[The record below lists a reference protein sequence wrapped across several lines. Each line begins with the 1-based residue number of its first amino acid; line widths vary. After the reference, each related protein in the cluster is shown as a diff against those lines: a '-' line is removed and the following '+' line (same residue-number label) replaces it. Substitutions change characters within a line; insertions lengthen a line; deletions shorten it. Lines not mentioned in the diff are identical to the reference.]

1 MFPKKIKACIL
12 FLLLTVPAALG
23 AVWCA
28 KHAYRY
34 HLAVHPLPYSP
45 EQGALLEKHRQD
57 KRNARLNPHA
67 PVLFLGSSTMEFWLK
82 EGKHSWET
90 WFSPLG
96 CLNLGTRSETTG
108 NLLWRLNDGLTSP
121 LAPRIIVLYSGVNNL
136 GVQKS
141 LGWTAF
147 QGNVAIVKK
156 IREIFTARKRPPSLS
171 FPRSSHK
178 KGRAWKPS
186 GIVCCN
192 TTLEKMSMSSPS
204 ISSFREKTPAFIL
217 GTASISTPWDMKPFR
232 LRFSASSNSF

>member
-156 IREIFTARKRPPSLS
+156 IREIYSPERVAYGNLQELSAATRLWRKCPCPPPPFL
-171 FPRSSHK
+171 
-178 KGRAWKPS
+178 PS
-186 GIVCCN
+186 GKGCQP
-192 TTLEKMSMSSPS
+192 LYLGRPSSQRPG
-204 ISSFREKTPAFIL
+204 I
-217 GTASISTPWDMKPFR
+217 
-232 LRFSASSNSF
+232 

>member
-12 FLLLTVPAALG
+12 FLFLTVPAALG

-156 IREIFTARKRPPSLS
+156 SGRFTARKRPPSLS

>member
-1 MFPKKIKACIL
+1 MFPKKIKFFIL

-67 PVLFLGSSTMEFWLK
+67 PVLFLGSSTMEFWLR
-82 EGKHSWET
+82 EGKRSWET

-108 NLLWRLNDGLTSP
+108 NLLWRINDGLTSP
-121 LAPRIIVLYSGVNNL
+121 LTPKIIVLYSGVNNL

-156 IREIFTARKRPPSLS
+156 NQGDLQPGNDRHHCHPPAYRAKRVAHGNLQKLSAPTRLWKKCPCPPPPFL
-171 FPRSSHK
+171 
-178 KGRAWKPS
+178 PS
-186 GIVCCN
+186 GKGCQP
-192 TTLEKMSMSSPS
+192 LYLGRPSSQRPG
-204 ISSFREKTPAFIL
+204 I
-217 GTASISTPWDMKPFR
+217 
-232 LRFSASSNSF
+232 

>member
-1 MFPKKIKACIL
+1 MFQKKIKACIL
-12 FLLLTVPAALG
+12 FFLLTVPAALG

-156 IREIFTARKRPPSLS
+156 IREIYSPETTAIIDRTKRVAHGNLQELSAATRLWRKCPCPPPPFLPSGKRRQPLYLGRPPSQR
-171 FPRSSHK
+171 P
-178 KGRAWKPS
+178 
-186 GIVCCN
+186 GI
-192 TTLEKMSMSSPS
+192 
-204 ISSFREKTPAFIL
+204 
-217 GTASISTPWDMKPFR
+217 
-232 LRFSASSNSF
+232 